1 MMRQMRENTKW
12 IMLVTALAFAALMVF
27 EWGMD
32 ITGRTAGGVGEIGRV
47 NGEPVYYE
55 DYLAAYRNLYDQVQ
69 QAQTEPITSQQNSDL
84 EDQAFDQVVSQIL
97 IRQELERRGIRVTD
111 DEIRQAARFSPPPA
125 LASNPAFLTE
135 GSFDF
140 EKYQTFLAS
149 QADDAF
155 LLQLEAYYRDI
166 IPRSKL
172 LRQVSLGVYPSDSY
186 LWQLWRDQ
194 NETVEVRFV
203 PLNPGQ
209 RIPDDSVEVTDDE
222 VRAYY
227 QAHQDDFEQPARA
240 TVRVVVLR
248 KAPTPA
254 DTAAQR
260 ARAAA
265 IVEEL
270 RGGAEFTSVA
280 SRESDDEQSA
290 QSGGDLGV
298 LTRGQVGIPAF
309 DSALFAAPRGE
320 VVGPL
325 ETPFG
330 NHILRVDE
338 RWGEDSV
345 RARHILVAMERTDSS
360 EIALLTRADSLEELG
375 ESRTLEEAGA
385 ELGLEAQTSELTEAF
400 AFVAGAGQVGEG
412 ADWAFNEAEPGEVSP
427 VFENGQ
433 AFYAL
438 ELVSRTPGGVLPLE
452 NARTP
457 ILQILG
463 FEKKLTR
470 VRQEGAELVRQARA
484 GEALPNVAA
493 AAGLEVRG
501 AGPFARNDFV
511 PGLGR
516 QNAAVGAAFGL
527 TTSGEVTEVVATT
540 DNAYVLELI
549 ERTPADSAA
558 WVEQKE
564 AQRQQAI
571 AQLRDLRLQEWLEGL
586 RQAATVVDRR
596 DQVLQPADEDAP
608 LRANGPFGD

>member
-12 IMLVTALAFAALMVF
+12 IMLATALAFVALMVF
-27 EWGMD
+27 QWGMD
-32 ITGRTAGGVGEIGRV
+32 ITGRTAGSVGEIGRV

-69 QAQTEPITSQQNSDL
+69 QAQTEPVTSQQNADL

-97 IRQELERRGIRVTD
+97 IRQELDRRGILVTD
-111 DEIRQAARFSPPPA
+111 EEVRQAARFSPPPA

-140 EKYQTFLAS
+140 EKYRTFLAS

-172 LRQVSLGVYPSDSY
+172 LRQVSLGVYPSDTY
-186 LWQLWRDQ
+186 LWQRYRDQ

-209 RIPDDSVEVTDDE
+209 RVPDDSVEVSESEIGT
-222 VRAYY
+222 YY
-227 QAHQDDFEQPARA
+227 EEHQDDFEQPARA
-240 TVRVVVLR
+240 TVQVVVLR
-248 KAPTPA
+248 KAPTPQ

-260 ARAAA
+260 VRAADVA
-265 IVEEL
+265 DEL
-270 RGGAEFTSVA
+270 RAGADFSAVA
-280 SRESDDEQSA
+280 SRESADEQSA
-290 QSGGDLGV
+290 QNGGELGV

-309 DSALFAAPRGE
+309 DSALFNAPRGE

-325 ETPFG
+325 ETSFG
-330 NHILRVDE
+330 IHILRVDE

-345 RARHILVAMERTDSS
+345 RARHILLAMERTDSS
-360 EIALLTRADSLEELG
+360 DIALLTQADSLEELG
-375 ESRTLEEAGA
+375 ASRPLAEAA
-385 ELGLEAQTSELTEAF
+385 RELGVEVQTSELTEAF
-400 AFVAGAGQVGEG
+400 ALVAGAGQVAEG
-412 ADWAFNEAEPGEVSP
+412 ADWAFHEAEPGDVSP
-427 VFENGQ
+427 VFENAQ

-438 ELVSRTPGGVLPLE
+438 ELTARTPGGILPLA

-457 ILQILG
+457 IGQILA
-463 FEKKLTR
+463 FEKKLAR
-470 VRQEGAELVRQARA
+470 VRVEGEALVRQARA

-516 QNAAVGAAFGL
+516 QTAAVGAAFGL
-527 TTSGEVTEVVATT
+527 ASSGQVSDVVTTT
-540 DNAYVLELI
+540 DNAYVIELI
-549 ERTPADSAA
+549 DRVPADSAA

-564 AQRQQAI
+564 TQRQQTI
-571 AQLRDLRLQEWLEGL
+571 AQLRDLSLQEWLEGL
-586 RQAATVVDRR
+586 REAATVVDRR
-596 DQVLQPADEDAP
+596 AQVLRPADEGEP
-608 LRANGPFGD
+608 LQANGPFGY